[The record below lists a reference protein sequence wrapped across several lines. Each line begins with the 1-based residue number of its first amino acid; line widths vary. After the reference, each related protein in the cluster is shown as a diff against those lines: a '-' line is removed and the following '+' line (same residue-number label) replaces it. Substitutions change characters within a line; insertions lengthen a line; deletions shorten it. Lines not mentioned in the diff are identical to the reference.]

1 MLLPGLDGPRAPV
14 RLRPYQTRAIETLRA
29 YVERGARRILLV
41 APTGA
46 GKTVVAAS
54 IMEAGAARGEHVL
67 FLAHRRELIQ
77 QTYRK
82 LLDLG
87 VCEDD
92 VGVIMAS
99 DRRRRPAALVQVAS
113 VDTLRA
119 RAKPHADLV
128 FVDEAHRAEARTYK
142 AIAAAYPDAVHVGL
156 TATPYRADGK
166 GLGGSYD
173 ELILVA
179 STRELIADGYLV
191 EPRVLTVPASSLP
204 DLSRVRVRG
213 GDYDEKALGDAVNQ
227 RALVG
232 NIVEHWL
239 QHAAGVRTVVFAVS
253 IAHSRHV
260 VERFREAGVLAEHL
274 DGGTPTADR
283 DALLA
288 RLERGETRV
297 VGSVG
302 TLCEGWD
309 MPSVKCAILA
319 RPTKSTGLYLQQAGR
334 ILRPWEGIGALILDH
349 AGCAVEHGL
358 PQDDRVF
365 ALDGVEKAGDPKR
378 KPARAKTCPSCFAV
392 LPLGTAV
399 CPLCATLLGGATAPL
414 RETADTLVEATPAQI
429 PLPRAPPPDDR
440 GVLDVLR
447 RAARTG
453 GRLGWS
459 AFDVTQAS
467 PATR

>member
-14 RLRPYQTRAIETLRA
+14 RLRPYQTRAIETLGA
-29 YVERGARRILLV
+29 HVERGARRILLV

-54 IMEAGAARGEHVL
+54 IVQAAAARGEHVL

-87 VCEDD
+87 VSEDD

-99 DRRRRPAALVQVAS
+99 DRRRRPAAPVQVAS

-173 ELILVA
+173 ELVLVA

-239 QHAAGVRTVVFAVS
+239 EHAAGVRTVVFAVS
-253 IAHSRHV
+253 IAHLRHV
-260 VERFREAGVLAEHL
+260 VERFREAGVPAEHL

-309 MPSVKCAILA
+309 MPSVKCTILA

-365 ALDGVEKAGDPKR
+365 TLDGVEKAGDPKR
-378 KPARAKTCPSCFAV
+378 RTAGAKTCPSCFAV

-399 CPLCATLLGGATAPL
+399 CPMCATLLGGATAPP
-414 RETADTLVEATPAQI
+414 RETADTLVEATPAPL
-429 PLPRAPPPDDR
+429 PLPRAPPADDR

-453 GRLGWS
+453 GRLGWD